1 MGTVRAILARKGS
14 EVFSVAADETVANA
28 ARLMNER
35 SIGGLVVT
43 EQGRM
48 VGIFTERDVLR
59 RVVAERR
66 DPAATV
72 VRDVMTMPVLFCR
85 ADATIDEC
93 RSVMTNRRI
102 RHLPVMLEDEPC
114 GMVTIGDLLAYE
126 VEEQADTIQHLNSYV
141 FGVR

>member
-14 EVFSVAADETVANA
+14 EVFSVSADESVANA
-28 ARLMNER
+28 ARLMNDR
-35 SIGGLVVT
+35 SIGGLLVT
-43 EQGRM
+43 DQGRM

-66 DPAATV
+66 DPAGTL

-85 ADATIDEC
+85 VDATIDEC

-102 RHLPVMLEDEPC
+102 RHLPVMQDEEPC
-114 GMVTIGDLLAYE
+114 GMVTIGDLLAFE
-126 VEEQADTIQHLNSYV
+126 VEEQADTIHHLNSYV